1 MMPAVRIAHP
11 ASQPMVGPSA
21 RLAQAKV
28 VPQSGSARLR

>member
-1 MMPAVRIAHP
+1 MMPIVRIAQP
-11 ASQPMVGPSA
+11 ANQPIVGPSA